1 MKFQRTSTHVHS
13 EVRLSP
19 ALRQVQ
25 RLPHPH
31 RPPTVLLVH
40 HDPAVRESFG
50 RLLSRAGYSVYLAE
64 EARGAL
70 DKVERLGTYLDLVV
84 TDHELG
90 QDAERGDVVAHG
102 ARQLVPGVRVLALV
116 DAEDVAHLQKRY
128 PADIQFLTK
137 APELG
142 DVFGIVRMLLGD

>member
-84 TDHELG
+84 TDHGLG
-90 QDAERGDVVAHG
+90 REAERGDVVAHG
-102 ARQLVPGVRVLALV
+102 ARQLLPDVRVLALV
-116 DAEDVAHLQKRY
+116 GVDDVEHLEKRY
-128 PADIQFLTK
+128 PAETRFLEK
-137 APELG
+137 PPELS
-142 DVFGIVRMLLGD
+142 DFFRVVRELLDG